1 MWMFED
7 LSLGLVLGYLKMSF
21 LCICLFDCLSIGL
34 YIICMIK
41 NVYFFVQSLNQLLGP
56 IDRKA
61 QKCKQETKTI

>member
-1 MWMFED
+1 MRR
-7 LSLGLVLGYLKMSF
+7 KQTKKKR
-21 LCICLFDCLSIGL
+21 